1 MAQRGPSHVSHD
13 GPRTLAKTSTMADF
27 RLIDLKKRMQVKR
40 AGSGAGAGNMGSP
53 EWDPVLTKHK

>member
-53 EWDPVLTKHK
+53 EWDPV